1 MKLKWFISNAL
12 ILIFCSCSGE
22 KISGELYLGSW
33 EQDGDVHVIVIEKG
47 AKIVNGKESTIYSVT
62 ILGETYLYNTEVKK
76 KTTAQ
81 LVDGELQLEDG
92 SRIRYST
99 ERRRRFNGKYT
110 SAYILYEENF
120 YVKKGSDE

>member
-1 MKLKWFISNAL
+1 FHSRYNLRFGKSSFFHVFLSLKLTSFFPLTLTK
-12 ILIFCSCSGE
+12 
-22 KISGELYLGSW
+22 
-33 EQDGDVHVIVIEKG
+33 
-47 AKIVNGKESTIYSVT
+47 NGQL
-62 ILGETYLYNTEVKK
+62 LGEAYTYSWNTEVKK

-99 ERRRRFNGKYT
+99 EGRRRINGKYT
-110 SAYILYEENF
+110 FAYILYEGNF